1 MCFQPYL
8 FVGWFWFLVTLVPV
22 IGLAQVSVQSMADR
36 YLYLPSIGLFIMV
49 AWGMAGMASVSRS
62 WRTGMT
68 VGAVALLSACLLDTR
83 YQLRYW
89 RDSVTLFSR
98 ALEVT
103 GENPMGN
110 FFLGNAF
117 WVSGNLDEAAK
128 NYRSVLRSAPN
139 SEDVHYRLG
148 YILCL
153 QKKWPEAGIQFNEVL
168 RLDPNNPFVRKF
180 LGDALSAQEK
190 FTDAEAE
197 YSTALQLNPGDPVI
211 EQALEKNRYL
221 ETLHL
226 KPDSPEV
233 LNNLAWML
241 ATSTN
246 ADMRDGARAVQ
257 LAERACELTHHQK
270 TIYLGTLA
278 AAYAE
283 AGRFDDAISTAQK
296 ACALASESGDQNL
309 LKRNQEL
316 LVLYRAHQPYHEAAE
331 EFVPAAP

>member
-1 MCFQPYL
+1 
-8 FVGWFWFLVTLVPV
+8 
-22 IGLAQVSVQSMADR
+22 
-36 YLYLPSIGLFIMV
+36 
-49 AWGMAGMASVSRS
+49 
-62 WRTGMT
+62 
-68 VGAVALLSACLLDTR
+68 
-83 YQLRYW
+83 
-89 RDSVTLFSR
+89 
-98 ALEVT
+98 
-103 GENPMGN
+103 MGN